1 MACKNLYLKN
11 IKYNKKSTSNMQNKT
26 TEIIIIVLTL
36 ILAIKYNLKYPET
49 NNSIANNSE
58 IEKNSNMDVI
68 YSPSSWCFRCSPSH
82 FSLSACQCSN

>member
-1 MACKNLYLKN
+1 M
-11 IKYNKKSTSNMQNKT
+11 KYNKKSTSNMQNKT

-49 NNSIANNSE
+49 NTSIANNSE

-68 YSPSSWCFRCSPSH
+68 YSTSF
-82 FSLSACQCSN
+82 NN